1 MNILKPTFKIIVAY
15 DQNRGI
21 GNHNQLVW
29 NNPNDKK
36 FFRNITKN
44 ADLIIGRKTFESIYK
59 QIGTSLNNRLNIVL
73 TSDKKYN
80 QRFNSLNC
88 NNCVAIDDIEI
99 IKQNISTAYV
109 IGGESIYK
117 QFLDISNE
125 VYATKI
131 KNTFDC
137 DSFFPKLNKN
147 IWRSERLES
156 HKDFNIVRYTRKG

>member
-44 ADLIIGRKTFESIYK
+44 HDLIIGRKTFESIYK
-59 QIGTSLNNRLNIVL
+59 QIGTSLNNRLNIVVTL
-73 TSDKKYN
+73 DKKYN
-80 QRFNSLNC
+80 QRFNTLHL

-125 VYATKI
+125 VYATEI

-147 IWRSERLES
+147 VWRGERLES